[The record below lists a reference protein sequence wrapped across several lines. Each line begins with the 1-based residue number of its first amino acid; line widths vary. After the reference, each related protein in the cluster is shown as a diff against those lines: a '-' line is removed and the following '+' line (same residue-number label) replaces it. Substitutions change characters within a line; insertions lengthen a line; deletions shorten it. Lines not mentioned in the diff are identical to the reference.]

1 MKTIDGLTGYLVT
14 EDGRVFS
21 EHTNKFRALGSKSNS
36 GYLQLVLKV
45 YGKRK
50 FVYIHRLVATAFVP
64 NPENK
69 TEVNHKNGN
78 KEDNRAENLEWVTSS
93 ENKRHAIGVLKRA
106 APYRK
111 LTEEDV
117 ACIRFFST
125 AGKRYWHNGI
135 LAKIF
140 GVHKNTISRISRRA
154 DFYA

>member
-1 MKTIDGLTGYLVT
+1 MRTINGIDGYRVT

-21 EHTNKFRALGSKSNS
+21 EHSNKFRALGSKSNS

-45 YGKRK
+45 HGKRK
-50 FVYIHRLVATAFVP
+50 CIYIHRLVAIAFVP

-69 TEVNHKNGN
+69 SEVNHKNGN

-93 ENKRHAIGVLKRA
+93 ENKRHAISALNRKP
-106 APYRK
+106 PYKK
-111 LTEEDV
+111 LTDEDIS
-117 ACIRFFST
+117 CIRFFTQSGELGGT
-125 AGKRYWHNGI
+125 RKL

-140 GVHKNTISRISRRA
+140 GVHKNTISRICRRA